1 MATTSFSS
9 RRVLVLLVA
18 TALAFMTL
26 DARDSGP
33 FSGIR
38 SFTLTVTTPLRSA
51 VQWVAS
57 PLGTG
62 WNGVVHYDDVLQ
74 ENDELR
80 VRIAELEGE
89 LAQVP
94 DNEEALRQLQ
104 EATKVDFAN
113 QYERVTGRVVSDRQ
127 TGLERILEI
136 GIGSEEGIEVGMPV
150 VTASGLVGRVVS
162 VGPATSHVRVITD
175 GRVQVGVISTQSRIV
190 GVTAGRGDGNNL
202 LLDLLDN
209 AKDQLPEDTRFETS
223 GFEASPYPAGVP
235 VGVLRQGSNDQ
246 IELEP
251 YADIDRLSFLTVLI
265 YSPEIRVEEQSEGEE
280 PAASEEGPSD
290 GAETNG
296 AETDGAESDS
306 ADAEGGG

>member
-1 MATTSFSS
+1 M
-9 RRVLVLLVA
+9 VLLVV

-33 FSGIR
+33 FSGVR
-38 SFTLTVTTPLRSA
+38 SFTLTVTAPLRSA
-51 VQWVAS
+51 VRWVVS
-57 PLGTG
+57 PVGAG
-62 WNGVVHYDDVLQ
+62 WNGVVHYDDVLE

-80 VRIAELEGE
+80 VRISELEGE

-104 EATKVDFAN
+104 EATKVEFAN

-127 TGLERILEI
+127 TGLERIVEI

-150 VTASGLVGRVVS
+150 VTASGLVGRIVS

-175 GRVQVGVISTQSRIV
+175 GRVQVGVISTQTRIV
-190 GVTAGRGDGNNL
+190 GVTVGRGDDNNL
-202 LLDLLDN
+202 LLDLLGD

-223 GFEASPYPAGVP
+223 GFESSPYPAGVP

-251 YADIDRLSFLTVLI
+251 YADIGRLSFLTVLI
-265 YSPEIRVEEQSEGEE
+265 YSPELRLEQQ
-280 PAASEEGPSD
+280 PDSEE
-290 GAETNG
+290 NQ
-296 AETDGAESDS
+296 AESDNTAPGS
-306 ADAEGGG
+306 AEADEGDGG

>member
-1 MATTSFSS
+1 M
-9 RRVLVLLVA
+9 VLLVV
-18 TALAFMTL
+18 TALTFMTL

-33 FSGIR
+33 FAGIR
-38 SFTLTVTTPLRSA
+38 SFALTATTPLRSA
-51 VQWVAS
+51 VRWVAS
-57 PLGTG
+57 PIGIG
-62 WNGVVHYDDVLQ
+62 WNGVVHYDDVLL

-80 VRIAELEGE
+80 VRISELEGE

-104 EATKVDFAN
+104 EATKVEFAN

-127 TGLERILEI
+127 TGLERIVEI

-162 VGPATSHVRVITD
+162 VGSATSHIRVITD
-175 GRVQVGVISTQSRIV
+175 GRVQVGIISTQTRIV
-190 GVTAGRGDGNNL
+190 GVTAGRGDGKNL

-209 AKDQLPEDTRFETS
+209 AKDQVPEDTRFETS
-223 GFEASPYPAGVP
+223 GFESSPYPAGVP

-251 YADIDRLSFLTVLI
+251 YADIERLSFLTVLI
-265 YSPEIRVEEQSEGEE
+265 YTPGLRIEDQPDIDEGQS
-280 PAASEEGPSD
+280 
-290 GAETNG
+290 
-296 AETDGAESDS
+296 DGAESDGAGS
-306 ADAEGGG
+306 GDAVSDGADSGDAEGSG